1 MNNEILNSVVYV
13 DENDE
18 VVGTRQEIVQRLI
31 DDFIDELE
39 TIPTD
44 KEFAQI
50 EIDANQVFDDM
61 LEVGVL
67 TEQFVPCDLELS

>member
-44 KEFAQI
+44 QEFAQI

-67 TEQFVPCDLELS
+67 TEQFVPYTE

>member
-39 TIPTD
+39 TVPTD
-44 KEFAQI
+44 QEFAQI

-67 TEQFVPCDLELS
+67 TEQFVPYTE

>member
-1 MNNEILNSVVYV
+1 MNNEILNSVIYV

-39 TIPTD
+39 TTPTD
-44 KEFAQI
+44 QEFAQI

-67 TEQFVPCDLELS
+67 TEQFVPYTQ

>member
-1 MNNEILNSVVYV
+1 MNNEILNGVIYV

-31 DDFIDELE
+31 DDFINELE

-44 KEFAQI
+44 QEFAQI
-50 EIDANQVFDDM
+50 EIDANQMFDDM

-67 TEQFVPCDLELS
+67 TEQFVPYTE

>member
-1 MNNEILNSVVYV
+1 MNNEILNTVIYV

-18 VVGTRQEIVQRLI
+18 VVGTRQEIVQRII
-31 DDFIDELE
+31 DDFIEDLQ
-39 TIPTD
+39 TTPTD

-67 TEQFVPCDLELS
+67 TEQFVPYTE

>member
-1 MNNEILNSVVYV
+1 MNNEILNSVIYV

-44 KEFAQI
+44 QEFAQI

-67 TEQFVPCDLELS
+67 TEQFVPYTE

>member
-1 MNNEILNSVVYV
+1 MNNEILNSVIYV

-44 KEFAQI
+44 QEFAQI

-67 TEQFVPCDLELS
+67 TEQFVPYTQ

>member
-1 MNNEILNSVVYV
+1 MNNEILNSVIYV

-44 KEFAQI
+44 QEFAQI

>member
-1 MNNEILNSVVYV
+1 MNNEILNSVIYV

-31 DDFIDELE
+31 DDFINELE

-44 KEFAQI
+44 QEFAQI
-50 EIDANQVFDDM
+50 EIDANQMFDDM

-67 TEQFVPCDLELS
+67 TEQFVPYTE